1 MVFIIESAIKGESLV
16 AFFDKKR
23 YINPVLDSALYR
35 KKALYYL
42 YQRHL
47 Q

>member
-1 MVFIIESAIKGESLV
+1 MLALS
-16 AFFDKKR
+16 DKKR
-23 YINPVLDSALYR
+23 YINPALDSALYR

-47 Q
+47 QQRSQSAS